1 MKKNLNN
8 LYKKWRKKY
17 PNEIF
22 LADGPLSFEHWKK
35 DEFKI
40 AFLLKESYGGF
51 ESCDK
56 YKEIA
61 FKKIFWWNL
70 ARWNHIIRTK
80 LTFGTVDKTTIDK
93 TMPRTFESIAI
104 IDVKKI
110 DNSNSTSNNSIIN
123 KYAKNDKE
131 LLEEQI
137 KIINPNIILCGA
149 TFSSYKIIF
158 ENSPEIKKISSKCFI
173 HNDRLI
179 INFEH
184 VSARKKIDVLIN
196 KLDSILTS
204 EVLDYCKTIIKS
216 K

>member
-1 MKKNLNN
+1 MVQLIKRQSIKQCH
-8 LYKKWRKKY
+8 
-17 PNEIF
+17 
-22 LADGPLSFEHWKK
+22 A
-35 DEFKI
+35 
-40 AFLLKESYGGF
+40 LLKG
-51 ESCDK
+51 
-56 YKEIA
+56 
-61 FKKIFWWNL
+61 
-70 ARWNHIIRTK
+70 
-80 LTFGTVDKTTIDK
+80 
-93 TMPRTFESIAI
+93 IAI

-110 DNSNSTSNNSIIN
+110 NNSNSTSNNSIIN

-131 LLEEQI
+131 LLEEQN

-179 INFEH
+179 IDFEH
-184 VSARKKIDVLIN
+184 VSAHKKIDVLIN

-216 K
+216 KWNGIKKHNGKLIWMKKMLTQME